1 MQGKTNIH
9 TLASTDENLI
19 LKHPIRNV
27 ELPASDAVLEFHA
40 TDGATC
46 ALLTPEI
53 KFKLRDM
60 LSGQVLEIHVDDPTA
75 SGDIEAWCRLS
86 GNSLLNINTGNGTE
100 LHFFIQKK

>member
-1 MQGKTNIH
+1 MRGKTNLH

-27 ELPASDAVLEFHA
+27 ELPARDVLLEFHA
-40 TDGATC
+40 TDGTTC

-53 KFKLRDM
+53 KFKLREM
-60 LSGQVLEIHVDDPTA
+60 LSGQVLEVRVDDPTA

-86 GNSLLNINTGNGTE
+86 GNSLLKISIGKGTE
-100 LHFFIQKK
+100 LHYFIQKK